1 MEIDMIVTVKNT
13 MYGQTK
19 QFTYEGEEVSVPNWV
34 DYPAI
39 ALATGTRQFPVRI
52 IAREHI
58 VKIDGDAIEQKVSI
72 PTANRQFQVTGS
84 NGNTYVV
91 TVDGAYK
98 SCTCS
103 GFQFRRNCRHI
114 VEVQ

>member
-1 MEIDMIVTVKNT
+1 MEAGMIVTVKNT

-19 QFTYEGEEVSVPNWV
+19 QFSYEGEEVSVPKWV
-34 DYPAI
+34 DYPAV
-39 ALATGTRQFPVRI
+39 ALTTGDRKFPVRI

-58 VKIDGDAIEQKVSI
+58 VKINGDVVTSKVII
-72 PTANRQFQVTGS
+72 PANKRQFQVTGT

-103 GFQFRRNCRHI
+103 GFQFRRSCKHI
-114 VEVQ
+114 VGVE

>member
-1 MEIDMIVTVKNT
+1 MIVTVKNT

-19 QFTYEGEEVSVPNWV
+19 QFTYEGEEVSLPKWV
-34 DYPAI
+34 EYPAI
-39 ALATGTRQFPVRI
+39 ALATGERSFPVRI

-58 VKIDGDAIEQKVSI
+58 VKINGDTIEPKVSI
-72 PTANRQFQVTGS
+72 PTTKRQFQVSGS

-114 VEVQ
+114 VEVK